1 MSDRYTRLRTSA
13 WMDDD
18 VMELPM
24 IGKALWAYLIG
35 GPQSNVA
42 GFYKLP
48 IKTLKTDLC
57 GSLKDGTMLEG
68 EEELFNKVILPLL
81 YSQDKLWKYDKQT
94 SQVLI
99 PKYLKHNKVGGPKQ
113 LTALNSQ
120 IEPLTKCGL
129 HVCFLANVVRFVGE
143 DALKYF
149 NREILVY
156 AHEMAREDQ
165 KPNTI
170 RLYNLLDN
178 MLYSTSQYSTVQ
190 YNTIGPYQ

>member
-48 IKTLKTDLC
+48 IKTLRTDLC
-57 GSLKDGTMLEG
+57 GSHKDGTMLDG
-68 EEELFNKVILPLL
+68 EDEQFNKVILPLL
-81 YSQDKLWKYDKQT
+81 YGQDKLWKYDRKT

-129 HVCFLANVVRFVGE
+129 HVCFLANVVRYAGE

-149 NREILVY
+149 NKEILVY
-156 AHEMAREDQ
+156 VHEKTREQADPQ
-165 KPNTI
+165 EVV
-170 RLYNLLDN
+170 LYNRIHN

-190 YNTIGPYQ
+190 YNTIQ